1 MLSPWCRAR
10 EAGPSLH
17 RVGEV
22 GMFVLA
28 IAPRR
33 VIRVEHEPV
42 GAADRLSTEP
52 AAPGACSTMRC
63 FTRAILHK
71 EKYLILSVET
81 ALRPSA

>member
-1 MLSPWCRAR
+1 MLSQWCRAC

-17 RVGEV
+17 RVGEAGV
-22 GMFVLA
+22 FVLA

-42 GAADRLSTEP
+42 GAAERPATEL
-52 AAPGACSTMRC
+52 AAARC
-63 FTRAILHK
+63 LLTTRWFTRAILHK
-71 EKYLILSVET
+71 EKYLILSLET